1 MGTKELNQSEKAAI
15 LLMTFGEDVA
25 SEIFKS
31 LDTNEIKRIAQAM
44 QNIDRVDEETVNE
57 IVEEFRSGLTRVD
70 TSVNGGPSFMKNVL
84 AKAFNETD
92 GTSVADQ
99 LGIEHPPILESL
111 KYLEPKPL
119 ASFLRNE
126 HPQTIA
132 VVLAHMEAK
141 TMGET
146 LKILPESSHTGLLL
160 RLANLEA
167 IDPEVLHEIE
177 ESLQKEVQN
186 QSQSYNVGGIEKVA
200 EMLGQLEGVA
210 AEKMLLDIE
219 ERDAAMA
226 EELRRMMFGFEDLLK
241 IDSAGMQLII
251 KSSNNNTIKM
261 SLKGAKQH
269 VANHFFDN
277 MSDRAAET
285 LQDDLANMPKVRV
298 TEVEEARRQIIEL
311 ARRLESSGELEL
323 RSSDEVYV

>member
-1 MGTKELNQSEKAAI
+1 
-15 LLMTFGEDVA
+15 
-25 SEIFKS
+25 
-31 LDTNEIKRIAQAM
+31 
-44 QNIDRVDEETVNE
+44 
-57 IVEEFRSGLTRVD
+57 
-70 TSVNGGPSFMKNVL
+70 
-84 AKAFNETD
+84 
-92 GTSVADQ
+92 
-99 LGIEHPPILESL
+99 
-111 KYLEPKPL
+111 
-119 ASFLRNE
+119 
-126 HPQTIA
+126 
-132 VVLAHMEAK
+132 
-141 TMGET
+141 
-146 LKILPESSHTGLLL
+146 
-160 RLANLEA
+160 
-167 IDPEVLHEIE
+167 
-177 ESLQKEVQN
+177 
-186 QSQSYNVGGIEKVA
+186 
-200 EMLGQLEGVA
+200 MLGQLEGMA

-311 ARRLESSGELEL
+311 AKKLESNGELEL